1 MSSPNSV
8 DFVIAMNGAIQS
20 SQTIPSI
27 SGYEGVRGIKY
38 DYDATSNRAEIEIKS
53 ENDISNPEDLI
64 SSVIR
69 TSPNLNGIKIIVQQI
84 SKFFRKSAME
94 IDSYGRVI
102 C

>member
-1 MSSPNSV
+1 MSNPNSV
-8 DFVIAMNGAIQS
+8 DFVIAMNGAVQS

-27 SGYEGVRGIKY
+27 KGYEGVRGIKY
-38 DYDATSNRAEIEIKS
+38 NYDATSNRAEIEIKS

-69 TSPNLNGIKIIVQQI
+69 TSPNLNGIKIIVQLI
-84 SKFFRKSAME
+84 SQLFSNSAME
-94 IDSYGRVI
+94 IDDYGRVI